1 MSRVIVSRVIDAPV
15 DTVWEVFTDLP
26 GRVARLS
33 EVERV
38 DLLTP
43 GPLALGSRWRETRLR
58 TTGTPATAE
67 LIVTGI
73 EPGRCCT
80 MALAG
85 ADSPN
90 HLTYLFSPVEIG
102 SHRGGTAVSVVA
114 EAYPH
119 GLANRLLQFILGGFA
134 ARTVEGALRAEL
146 DGLAVVCAE
155 RRSSD
160 PAAA

>member
-15 DTVWEVFTDLP
+15 STVWEVFTDLP

-43 GPLALGSRWRETRLR
+43 GPLALGSRWRETRR
-58 TTGTPATAE
+58 RPPGPPATAE
-67 LIVTGI
+67 LVVTGI
-73 EPGRCCT
+73 EDERCCT

-90 HLTYLFSPVEIG
+90 HLTYLFSPVELG
-102 SHRGGTAVSVVA
+102 SHRGGTAVSISA
-114 EAYPH
+114 EAHPH

-134 ARTVEGALRAEL
+134 ARTVEGALRVEL
-146 DGLAVVCAE
+146 DALAAGA
-155 RRSSD
+155 RQHASAD